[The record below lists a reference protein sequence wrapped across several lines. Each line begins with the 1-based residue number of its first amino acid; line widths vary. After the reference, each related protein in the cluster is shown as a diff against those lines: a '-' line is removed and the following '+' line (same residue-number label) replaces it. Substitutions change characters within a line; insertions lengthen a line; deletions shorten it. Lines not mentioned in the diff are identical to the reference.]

1 MSKIFFIDT
10 TRCTACRGCQV
21 ACKEWQEFEAN
32 KTTQLGWG
40 SHQNP
45 PDLNPKNYKIV
56 RFNEHKE
63 KGRVVWNFF
72 PDQCRHCIEPPCKDA
87 ADGFDKNAVVVDT
100 ETGAVIYTDATKK
113 LSEEAFEEMC
123 NYCSYGIP
131 RRDESTGAVVKCDMC
146 NERVRAGL
154 LPICVKTCP
163 TGTMNFGDSDKM
175 LELARKRLAEVKKNY
190 PKARLLGEDS
200 VRVIYLINDD
210 PDNYHKNIAGR
221 ETDRPARKLAVSR
234 KSAIQDFFRDIIS

>member
-1 MSKIFFIDT
+1 MSKTFLIDT

-21 ACKEWQEFEAN
+21 ACKEWNGLPAN

-45 PDLNPKNYKIV
+45 PDLNQNNYKIV

-63 KGRVVWNFF
+63 KDRVIWNFF
-72 PDQCRHCIEPPCKDA
+72 PDQCRHCLEPPCKDA
-87 ADGFDKNAVVVDT
+87 ADAADKNAVAVDS

-113 LSEEAFEEMC
+113 LSKEAFEEMC

-131 RRDESTGAVVKCDMC
+131 RRNESTGAVVKCDMC
-146 NERVRAGL
+146 NERVTAGL
-154 LPICVKTCP
+154 LPMCVKTCP
-163 TGTMNFGDSDKM
+163 TGAMNFGERDQM
-175 LELARKRLAEVKKNY
+175 LELAKKRLEEVKKKY
-190 PKARLLGEDS
+190 PQAQLLGVDS
-200 VRVIYLINDD
+200 VRVIYLINDK

-221 ETDRPARKLAVSR
+221 DNDKSVRKLAVTR
-234 KSAIQDFFRDIIS
+234 KSAIQNIFRDLIS